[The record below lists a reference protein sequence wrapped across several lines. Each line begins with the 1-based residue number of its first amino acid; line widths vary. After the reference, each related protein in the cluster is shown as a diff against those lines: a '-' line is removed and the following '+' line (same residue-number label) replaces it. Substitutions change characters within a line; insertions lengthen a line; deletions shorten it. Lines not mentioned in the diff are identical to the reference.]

1 MHDNVTW
8 SSLVL
13 HGGSPTET
21 TCTAYWI
28 HARPVASSV
37 SWLRGNNLSYDKPMT
52 MVIDGKL
59 NGHIIE
65 WSHMISSADQ
75 YVESHDPNQPVP
87 QTSAL
92 FVLPVLPPT

>member
-1 MHDNVTW
+1 
-8 SSLVL
+8 
-13 HGGSPTET
+13 
-21 TCTAYWI
+21 
-28 HARPVASSV
+28 
-37 SWLRGNNLSYDKPMT
+37 MT